1 MALLWAFEVWIRYG
15 LSGAHLQFISNLSL
29 CCQSTMQHICIAG
42 GRVSSRTNPSLWY
55 ACERQYLETELC
67 TPSLLLSEKVS
78 SPKTLCCPQTHLS
91 VKGAFKWRKFSLIS
105 AHRYYTETPHEFNVL
120 TSFLKRI
127 WVQLSESFSELKIG
141 WFLWHL
147 DQKIILT
154 LTVNFYCT
162 RIGGQFDTCIT
173 SVFNVTH
180 GPIQLAKSATVCFT
194 SNLAGIFIGSFSSCS
209 PRVNNLHISWKIPS
223 PRIFFPF

>member
-1 MALLWAFEVWIRYG
+1 
-15 LSGAHLQFISNLSL
+15 
-29 CCQSTMQHICIAG
+29 MQHICIAG

-105 AHRYYTETPHEFNVL
+105 AHHYYAETPDKVNIL

-147 DQKIILT
+147 DQKIVLT
-154 LTVNFYCT
+154 LFVNFY
-162 RIGGQFDTCIT
+162 RAKIGAQFDTDIT

-180 GPIQLAKSATVCFT
+180 ECIQLVKSATVYFS
-194 SNLAGIFIGSFSSCS
+194 SNFAGIFIGSFSSCS
-209 PRVNNLHISWKIPS
+209 PQINNLGKNFMGPS
-223 PRIFFPF
+223 PINF

>member
-1 MALLWAFEVWIRYG
+1 MLICCY
-15 LSGAHLQFISNLSL
+15 SSN
-29 CCQSTMQHICIAG
+29 ST
-42 GRVSSRTNPSLWY
+42 S
-55 ACERQYLETELC
+55 
-67 TPSLLLSEKVS
+67 TPPHEFSHTAS
-78 SPKTLCCPQTHLS
+78 CHF
-91 VKGAFKWRKFSLIS
+91 KGAFKWPKFSLIIS
-105 AHRYYTETPHEFNVL
+105 AQRYYTETPHEFNVL

-209 PRVNNLHISWKIPS
+209 PQVNNLPKNWKLPS
-223 PRIFFPF
+223 FQRFFLKIVKIRPSINFYAKFWLINRPGKKFSL

>member
-78 SPKTLCCPQTHLS
+78 SPHS
-91 VKGAFKWRKFSLIS
+91 VKGAFKWRKFSENS
-105 AHRYYTETPHEFNVL
+105 AHRYYAETPDEVNIL
-120 TSFLKRI
+120 AYFLKRI
-127 WVQLSESFSELKIG
+127 WVQLSESFSEMEIG

-147 DQKIILT
+147 DQKIVLT
-154 LTVNFYCT
+154 LIVNSYPAK
-162 RIGGQFDTCIT
+162 IGALKCI
-173 SVFNVTH
+173 
-180 GPIQLAKSATVCFT
+180 
-194 SNLAGIFIGSFSSCS
+194 
-209 PRVNNLHISWKIPS
+209 
-223 PRIFFPF
+223 

>member
-91 VKGAFKWRKFSLIS
+91 VKGAFKFRKFSLIS
-105 AHRYYTETPHEFNVL
+105 AHRYYAETPLKVNIL

-127 WVQLSESFSELKIG
+127 WVQLSGSFSGFKIG
-141 WFLWHL
+141 WFLWHYRQRWL
-147 DQKIILT
+147 MAQMKAYTILMKNWALIWKRGHFCNRFPKSCMCEIELAIFMYSAFT
-154 LTVNFYCT
+154 ID
-162 RIGGQFDTCIT
+162 IGVD
-173 SVFNVTH
+173 
-180 GPIQLAKSATVCFT
+180 
-194 SNLAGIFIGSFSSCS
+194 
-209 PRVNNLHISWKIPS
+209 
-223 PRIFFPF
+223 